1 MAPNLVAFCLLVTTT
16 LLAPPPAASFG
27 IDDAVDTV
35 DFVKEVVHDILN
47 IWDVVGTKIVPDD
60 TILPPFLKKKN
71 QKILDRMVQV
81 ARSVDKAQDMLM
93 SSSVEAIGNLK
104 YDLANLI
111 QYNSAFHELID
122 KINKIDAAHRDFT
135 DYINRTDKYE
145 RHTTESFAVYVVSH
159 NPDSV
164 QKLTEQLHQL
174 IVPETGPYSFND
186 KSILLQL
193 REGIEEVDANICNI
207 QQSPQQILYN
217 IYVSLQ
223 MTQLKGYT
231 MMQFSWMLLRLYNRG
246 NFTLE
251 AETSRNKYV
260 QQMKQQVQIAKETI
274 ADASTAMWRCDARKQ
289 VEDETYTKLTR
300 LLQGYIVNEVNL
312 NRQKSCGESC
322 GYYSHTEQYSCYEGG
337 FCHQQLKCEGKI
349 TDCTFVDSDMEICS
363 TEIRSHRRYNWI
375 KYKNG
380 KQMGQDQTCTNVR
393 KVDSWW
399 RYLLWH
405 CSYCFCLCD
414 DARFSDRYF
423 NLRPAISDTG
433 LNRVVTA
440 LRFTKYNHVIH
451 LQIQEGELLP
461 KGLINETSVHWV
473 PLDDYSV
480 GKADSRPGVDYH
492 MMSWDE
498 RALDLDDI
506 VAPTGYVM
514 TGVKFRKL
522 GTHLNLEVRITP
534 FNFTTGHLIK
544 PHKKSEWIS
553 NDNTDGSEKPR
564 QLLTSLASKDLDIP
578 TRGPSENK
586 PDSRNDTFLLFTHS
600 SIDADVAQHTVPF
613 FDTQQVAPNPVT
625 PLAGAGLMHKGLPK
639 FGGYVAP
646 KVFTY
651 NMADHLQSDFGDL
664 DKNSS
669 V

>member
-1 MAPNLVAFCLLVTTT
+1 MSAHQRSQPKHQLSLTFLLILISWTSATQTPEEVLKGNSDFSEVDQVRQSVMQRINRMWRKLSHQEWEKLAEARGGKDVRLLEEFAKISDAMSDVTITPVPKLLLSPIWTYAIIQVETMGILGLYKHFRTYQKSPASEKVPRKWQDFAENVVEDTLDTASVTKAMDKMAALIANEETKANILDE
-16 LLAPPPAASFG
+16 
-27 IDDAVDTV
+27 IK
-35 DFVKEVVHDILN
+35 KEV
-47 IWDVVGTKIVPDD
+47 
-60 TILPPFLKKKN
+60 
-71 QKILDRMVQV
+71 
-81 ARSVDKAQDMLM
+81 
-93 SSSVEAIGNLK
+93 
-104 YDLANLI
+104 
-111 QYNSAFHELID
+111 
-122 KINKIDAAHRDFT
+122 
-135 DYINRTDKYE
+135 
-145 RHTTESFAVYVVSH
+145 
-159 NPDSV
+159 DS
-164 QKLTEQLHQL
+164 
-174 IVPETGPYSFND
+174 
-186 KSILLQL
+186 
-193 REGIEEVDANICNI
+193 NICNI

-251 AETSRNKYV
+251 AETSRTKYV

-274 ADASTAMWRCDARKQ
+274 ADASTAMWRCDARHQ
-289 VEDETYTKLTR
+289 IEDETYTKMTR

-363 TEIRSHRRYNWI
+363 TKISLSCYIFPTVDRQRNR
-375 KYKNG
+375 
-380 KQMGQDQTCTNVR
+380 QTYQGIV
-393 KVDSWW
+393 
-399 RYLLWH
+399 L
-405 CSYCFCLCD
+405 
-414 DARFSDRYF
+414 FS
-423 NLRPAISDTG
+423 
-433 LNRVVTA
+433 RVVTA

-451 LQIQEGELLP
+451 LQIQEGELMP
-461 KGLINETSVHWV
+461 KGLINESSVHWV
-473 PLDDYSV
+473 SLEDYSV
-480 GKADSRPGVDYH
+480 GQPDSRPGIDYH
-492 MMSWDE
+492 MMSWDQ

-506 VAPTGYVM
+506 VAPSGYVM

-522 GTHLNLEVRITP
+522 GTHLNLEVRMTP
-534 FNFTTGHLIK
+534 FNFTTGQLIK

-553 NDNTDGSEKPR
+553 NDNTDGSDKPR
-564 QLLTSLASKDLDIP
+564 KLLTSLASKDLDIP

-600 SIDADVAQHTVPF
+600 SIDRDVAQHTVPF
-613 FDTQQVAPNPVT
+613 FDAQPVAPNPVT

-639 FGGYVAP
+639 FAGYIAP

-651 NMADHLQSDFGDL
+651 NMADHLQNNFGDL

-669 V
+669 T

>member
-1 MAPNLVAFCLLVTTT
+1 MSRLATTLGKPQLSLAFLLLLLPWTSLAQTQDFSDVDQVRQMVIQRINRLWRKLSHQEWEKLAESRGGKDVRLLEEFARISDTMSEVTITPVPKL
-16 LLAPPPAASFG
+16 LLAPIWTYAIIQVETMGILGLYKHFRTYQKNPAQEKMPRKWQDFAENVVEDTLDTAS
-27 IDDAVDTV
+27 V
-35 DFVKEVVHDILN
+35 
-47 IWDVVGTKIVPDD
+47 TKA
-60 TILPPFLKKKN
+60 
-71 QKILDRMVQV
+71 M
-81 ARSVDKAQDMLM
+81 DKMA
-93 SSSVEAIGNLK
+93 
-104 YDLANLI
+104 
-111 QYNSAFHELID
+111 
-122 KINKIDAAHRDFT
+122 
-135 DYINRTDKYE
+135 
-145 RHTTESFAVYVVSH
+145 
-159 NPDSV
+159 
-164 QKLTEQLHQL
+164 QL
-174 IVPETGPYSFND
+174 IVNEDTKAN
-186 KSILLQL
+186 ILDEIRQ
-193 REGIEEVDANICNI
+193 EVDANICNI